1 MEKVKVTKKKADAIE
16 NAMKI
21 LEDVGMTVGN
31 LLDTLELGYEVI
43 PEYKKGDWCYNT
55 VNNLC
60 CQITK
65 MNGVEVWGD
74 WYGDGSKT
82 WSFKD
87 SIRHAT
93 EEEIAQEKEER
104 WWNKHGRDVGEY
116 RENDIVSHD
125 DNTWGG
131 IYIVYSNT
139 YGHDAFR
146 NRLIRVCN
154 RHMHKGKKLSFQA
167 NELKVIC
174 FASDRK
180 DVKE

>member
-1 MEKVKVTKKKADAIE
+1 MEKVKLTKRQDEMLKNHRVNLVQLSQIANHPTTPTKKFD
-16 NAMKI
+16 
-21 LEDVGMTVGN
+21 
-31 LLDTLELGYEVI
+31 GYEVE
-43 PEYKKGDWCYNT
+43 PEYEKGDWVIRDDHGT
-55 VNNLC
+55 IGIV
-60 CQITK
+60 TS
-65 MNGVEVWGD
+65 V
-74 WYGDGSKT
+74 GDGYIEYDGGCADGVH
-82 WSFKD
+82 FF
-87 SIRHAT
+87 RHAT

-167 NELKVIC
+167 NELKVI
-174 FASDRK
+174 
-180 DVKE
+180 